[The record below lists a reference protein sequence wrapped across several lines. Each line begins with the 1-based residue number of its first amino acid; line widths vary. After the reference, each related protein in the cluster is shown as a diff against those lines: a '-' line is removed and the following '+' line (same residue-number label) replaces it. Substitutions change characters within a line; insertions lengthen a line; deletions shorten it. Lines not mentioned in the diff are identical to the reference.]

1 MREWLR
7 SAEKADDTDDPV
19 LSCSRYFFAQ
29 MPKGFEDISKMERST
44 EMKYH
49 AVWKPGGNPR
59 RGMGSMKAGRRQMQA
74 RKPYGTIPGK
84 GVENV
89 GHTGKKAA

>member
-1 MREWLR
+1 
-7 SAEKADDTDDPV
+7 
-19 LSCSRYFFAQ
+19 
-29 MPKGFEDISKMERST
+29 
-44 EMKYH
+44 MKYH

-74 RKPYGTIPGK
+74 RKPYGAIPGK